1 MVFSSLIFLFYF
13 LPIALIG
20 FFLLGFSI
28 KLQNIWLFLVSIV
41 FYAWGEPSFVII
53 MLISILV
60 NWILGLLTGKLMDV
74 DKKKARTVVFID
86 VAFNLSILFVF
97 KYLDFFVD
105 NVNAVVGREMIQ
117 RPNMVLPIGI
127 SFFTFQALSYVI
139 DVYRGDAKV
148 QKSLL
153 NLGLYIAFFPQL
165 VAGPI
170 VRYNTIE
177 QNIYHRKFD
186 IHNLINGMSRFA
198 VGVIKKVLLA
208 NNFAIVADT
217 IFNLMKIGSQYDTTV
232 VMAWTGVLAYYFQI
246 FFDFSSY
253 SDMAIG
259 LGKVFGFEF
268 EENFNYP
275 YISKSIG
282 EVWRRWHISLGTWFK
297 EYVYFPLGGSR
308 VENQDLMVKNTLI
321 VWLLTG
327 LWHGASWTF
336 ILWGLYQFV
345 FIMIERLINYEKM
358 KIPAWIKILS
368 TQFIF
373 LMSWV
378 MFRCESLYLLKECF
392 KNMFMANR
400 NSFCNG
406 TSLWVLREYWI
417 FFVVGFFA
425 ATPVISNMW
434 KKLLGSD
441 KKFLS
446 LGGNLCYC
454 LCLCAGVFVAVIS
467 LIRGGYNPFIYFNF

>member
-1 MVFSSLIFLFYF
+1 MVFSSLIFLLYF
-13 LPIALIG
+13 MPVALIG
-20 FFLLGFSI
+20 YFCLGFSV
-28 KLQNIWLFLVSIV
+28 KLQNIWLFILSIV

-53 MLISILV
+53 MLVSILV
-60 NWILGLLTGKLMDV
+60 NWIFGLLTDRLMQSS
-74 DKKKARTVVFID
+74 DKKAKLVVFLD
-86 VAFNLSILFVF
+86 VFFNLAILFVF
-97 KYLDFFVD
+97 KYLNFFVD
-105 NVNAVVGREMIQ
+105 NVNAVAGKELLE
-117 RPNMVLPIGI
+117 RPNLALPIGI

-139 DVYRGDAKV
+139 DVYRRDAKV

-153 NLGLYIAFFPQL
+153 DLGLYIAFFPQL

-177 QNIYHRKFD
+177 KNIYHRTFD
-186 IHNLINGMSRFA
+186 INNVINGTSRFA
-198 VGVIKKVLLA
+198 IGVIKKVLLA

-217 IFNLMKIGSQYDTTV
+217 IFDLMKIGSQYDTTV

-259 LGKVFGFEF
+259 LGRIFGFEF

-308 VENQDLMVKNTLI
+308 VDNQDLMVKNTLI

-336 ILWGLYQFV
+336 VLWGLYQFI
-345 FIMIERLINYEKM
+345 FIMIERLIGYEKM
-358 KIPAWIKILS
+358 KIPAWIKILC

-378 MFRCESLYLLKECF
+378 MFRCDSLYLLKECF
-392 KNMFMANR
+392 KNMFMANG

-406 TSLWVLREYWI
+406 TSLWVIKEYWL
-417 FFVVGFFA
+417 FFVCGALA
-425 ATPVISNMW
+425 ATPVVSNAW
-434 KKLLGSD
+434 NRLICNRKKLLS
-441 KKFLS
+441 F
-446 LGGNLCYC
+446 GGNLLYGAC
-454 LCLCAGVFVAVIS
+454 LCGGMAVAVVS
-467 LIRGGYNPFIYFNF
+467 LVRGGYNPFIYFNF

>member
-1 MVFSSLIFLFYF
+1 MVFSSLIFLLYFMPVSLIGYF
-13 LPIALIG
+13 L
-20 FFLLGFSI
+20 FGFSV
-28 KLQNIWLFLVSIV
+28 KLQNIWLFLVSIA

-53 MLISILV
+53 MLVSIFA
-60 NWILGLLTGKLMDV
+60 NWIFGLLTESALNKSKQKAKIIVFLDV
-74 DKKKARTVVFID
+74 I
-86 VAFNLSILFVF
+86 FNLSILFVF
-97 KYLDFFVD
+97 KYLNFFVD
-105 NVNAVVGREMIQ
+105 NVNTVAGKELLQ
-117 RPNMVLPIGI
+117 RPNLALPIGI
-127 SFFTFQALSYVI
+127 SFFTFQALSYVV

-177 QNIYHRKFD
+177 QNIYHREFD
-186 IHNLINGMSRFA
+186 LNNVINGTSRFA
-198 VGVIKKVLLA
+198 IGVIKKVLLA

-217 IFNLMKIGSQYDTTV
+217 IFDLMKIGTKYDTTMI
-232 VMAWTGVLAYYFQI
+232 MAWTGVLAYYFQL

-259 LGKVFGFEF
+259 LGRIFGFEF

-282 EVWRRWHISLGTWFK
+282 ELWRRWHISLGTWFK

-308 VENQDLMVKNTLI
+308 VENQDLMVKNTII

-336 ILWGLYQFV
+336 ILWGLYQFL
-345 FIMIERLINYEKM
+345 FIILERLINYEKM
-358 KIPAWIKILS
+358 NIPGWIKILC

-373 LMSWV
+373 LMSLV
-378 MFRCESLYLLKECF
+378 MFRCDDLYLLKECF
-392 KNMFMANR
+392 KDMFMANG

-406 TSLWVLREYWI
+406 TSLWVIKEYWM
-417 FFVVGFFA
+417 FYVCGFLV
-425 ATPVISNMW
+425 ATPIVSEAW
-434 KKLLGSD
+434 SKLLSN
-441 KKFLS
+441 KTKVLSFL
-446 LGGNLCYC
+446 GNLFYC
-454 LCLCAGVFVAVIS
+454 ACMCAGMTVAVVS
-467 LIRGGYNPFIYFNF
+467 LVRGGYNPFIYFNF